1 MQVYHQEVA
10 TPSSRTTSGTKRM
23 ESLFTQWTSRGQCS
37 TSCSCLSFCSPRSTE
52 SNLSLEPLRTV
63 SCPQKESLKLRSRYY
78 VNGRCLVMAFR
89 THYPPKWNLALS
101 ILSWRNWRQQQKK
114 QGHSCF
120 SKVCAKSLSRVRLF
134 ATLFLTRAHQG
145 PLSMGFSRQEYWSR
159 LPFPPPVDLSDPGIE
174 TVPPVAPELTSGF
187 LTC

>member
-1 MQVYHQEVA
+1 MPH
-10 TPSSRTTSGTKRM
+10 RL
-23 ESLFTQWTSRGQCS
+23 SLFSFYAHQDPPGQIM
-37 TSCSCLSFCSPRSTE
+37 
-52 SNLSLEPLRTV
+52 SLDPLRTV
-63 SCPQKESLKLRSRYY
+63 SCPQKESLKLRSRYH

-101 ILSWRNWRQQQKK
+101 ILSWRNWRQQQRK

-159 LPFPPPVDLSDPGIE
+159 LPFPPPVDLPDPGIE